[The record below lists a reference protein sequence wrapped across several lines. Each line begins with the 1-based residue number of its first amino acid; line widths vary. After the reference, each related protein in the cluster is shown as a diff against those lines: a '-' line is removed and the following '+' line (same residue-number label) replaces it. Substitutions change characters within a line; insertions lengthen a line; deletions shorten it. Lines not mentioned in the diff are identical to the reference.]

1 MYKCKYFKIQELVS
15 PIVYQAWGEQAWMFF
30 NPETLKELDL
40 IRETYGS
47 EIIINNW
54 LWGGNLKQCG
64 LRSNVDEIPMTKTK
78 NKKLYLS
85 AHCMG
90 KAFDLH
96 CKKGNH
102 KALFDLIFDMI
113 QREKLKQFKRL
124 EEWLYTGSWVH
135 IDEFQSKII
144 LFH

>member
-15 PIVYQAWGEQAWMFF
+15 PIVYNSWGEQAWMFF
-30 NPETLKELDL
+30 DAETLKELDL

-47 EIIINNW
+47 PIIINNW
-54 LWGGNLKQCG
+54 LFGGDLKQCG

-102 KALFDLIFDMI
+102 KALFDMLYNMI
-113 QREKLKQFKRL
+113 NTGRLKQFKRL
-124 EEWLYTGSWVH
+124 ENFASTKTWVH
-135 IDEFQSKII
+135 IDSFQSKIVI
-144 LFH
+144 FS